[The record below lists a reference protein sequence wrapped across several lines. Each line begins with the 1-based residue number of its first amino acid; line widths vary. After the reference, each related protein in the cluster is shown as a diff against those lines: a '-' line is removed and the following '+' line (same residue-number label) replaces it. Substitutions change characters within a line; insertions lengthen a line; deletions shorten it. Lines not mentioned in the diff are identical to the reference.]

1 MLCSFE
7 CVLEREDDV
16 WSARFPQIEGAVTSG
31 KTRDLALKNASE
43 LLKMLACESVEEGP
57 ALPEAQHVCE
67 TVTVCV
73 TVTDADVE
81 ASKCMTMADAARE
94 LGVRQPR
101 VSQLV
106 SAGQLDVVTVNGQ
119 KLVTIASVRRYA
131 SSRQRATR
139 HGGPTEPMALSRES
153 NLKPTT
159 QAR

>member
-73 TVTDADVE
+73 TVTD
-81 ASKCMTMADAARE
+81 
-94 LGVRQPR
+94 
-101 VSQLV
+101 
-106 SAGQLDVVTVNGQ
+106 QLDVVTVNGQ